1 MYPTNLIESLIELLV
16 KPDSSIINLGSSEPI
31 SMVRLAESIRDYF
44 GRGEIEFLGKQSL
57 PSNYVPETSWLQH
70 KFDGKDQTK
79 LLEGLQRWD
88 NWLTAHPNI

>member
-16 KPDSSIINLGSSEPI
+16 KPDSSIINVGSSEPI

-57 PSNYVPETSWLQH
+57 PSNYVPETSWLQD
-70 KFDGKDQTK
+70 KFEKNNQTK
-79 LLEGLQRWD
+79 LHEGLQRWD
-88 NWLTAHPNI
+88 KWLTAHPNF